1 MRAGRRLCSPLRS
14 AVRITCVAALA
25 LCSALVP
32 SPVRAQEGVV
42 ALRGARLLTITGGTV
57 ESGVILLRGGRI
69 TAVGPNVAIPSGAEV
84 LDLSGRTVMPGL
96 VDAST
101 NLGIADYPSLGTDD
115 DEATDPLT
123 PHLRVTD
130 ALNPDNRFIA
140 VARGAGVTTALCAP
154 AEGNLLAGQSA
165 LIRLAGARVEEMVV
179 RAPVGVH
186 VSLGEAPKAQYG
198 AKSQA
203 PMTRMASAAMLRQ
216 ALVNAKAYGEK
227 LAQPTPPPQDA
238 KLEALLPVVR
248 GELPLIVS
256 ADRFDDIHTALR
268 ITAEFGVTMILSHGA
283 EAHRVAAEL
292 AARKIP
298 VVWGPAGAPYQELE
312 ARGGSLE
319 TPAALSAAG
328 VMFAFQTG
336 SIRNVT
342 TLLDQA
348 RDAVA
353 HGLAPEEALRALT
366 LYPATIFGV
375 VGDRGSLE
383 VGKAA
388 DLVVFDRDPLDALAR
403 VEIVLIGGMRMPLG

>member
-1 MRAGRRLCSPLRS
+1 MSANPGTRSPTPS
-14 AVRITCVAALA
+14 AKRIACVVPLA
-25 LCSALVP
+25 LCAALLAV
-32 SPVRAQEGVV
+32 PVRAQERVV
-42 ALRGARLLTITGGTV
+42 ALRGATLLTITGGTV
-57 ESGVILLRGGRI
+57 ENGVILLQGGRI
-69 TAVGPNVAIPSGAEV
+69 TAVGRDVPIPAGAEV
-84 LDLSGRTVMPGL
+84 LDLSGKTVMPGL

-101 NLGIADYPSLGTDD
+101 NLGIADYPSLETDD
-115 DEATDPLT
+115 NEATDPLT

-140 VARGAGVTTALCAP
+140 VARGSGVTAALCAP

-165 LIRLAGARVEEMVV
+165 LIRLAGGSVEAMVV

-198 AKSQA
+198 RKGQA

-216 ALVNAKAYGEK
+216 ALVDAKAYGEK
-227 LAQPTPPPQDA
+227 LALQPPPTRDA

-248 GELPLIVS
+248 GELPLIVG

-268 ITAEFGVTMILSHGA
+268 ITAEFGVRMVLSHGA

-292 AARKIP
+292 AARTIP
-298 VVWGPAGAPYQELE
+298 VIWGPAGAPYQELE
-312 ARGGSLE
+312 SRGGSLE
-319 TPAALSAAG
+319 TPAALAAAG
-328 VMFAFQTG
+328 VTLAFQTG

-342 TLLDQA
+342 ALLDQA
-348 RDAVA
+348 RSVVA
-353 HGLAPEEALRALT
+353 HGISPEQALRALT
-366 LYPATIFGV
+366 LGPAETFGV
-375 VGDRGSLE
+375 ADNLGSLE

-403 VEIVLIGGMRMPLG
+403 VEMVFIGGVRMPSG